1 MIFCCQTK
9 CCHFLFQGS
18 DRTTTC
24 PDCGKKKHPPCHA
37 RGTHRLFSPAH
48 RGARPRPSFRVST
61 AKDLPNNTGRSFT
74 CRFHLSCSLRLLW
87 GSARRRNVITLL
99 GSATCLAGHRLDVV
113 CAQVQRTDCN
123 QIVEVT
129 LHHCFVTLLYVIF
142 TRPFPRSLLLSYTEQ
157 RLKTRS
163 SFYEY

>member
-1 MIFCCQTK
+1 MLYIKRGEQ
-9 CCHFLFQGS
+9 HDLLLSNQVLPLFVSGQRPHHHLPGL
-18 DRTTTC
+18 RQ
-24 PDCGKKKHPPCHA
+24 KKHPPCHA

-74 CRFHLSCSLRLLW
+74 CRFHLSYSLRLLW

-113 CAQVQRTDCN
+113 CAQVQRTYCN

-142 TRPFPRSLLLSYTEQ
+142 TRPFPDLCYYH
-157 RLKTRS
+157 TRS
-163 SFYEY
+163 DV